1 MNRKPLGLETP
12 RRDSV
17 KWGRLALPI
26 VLLGMIIVMLVA
38 TRLTVTPASIEAPAD
53 LSGLVELV
61 GEALAGHSFQDAH
74 ALAQRL
80 AEAAPDD
87 ARALALL
94 GLAELKAGRYP
105 AAEVSL
111 WRALALDSACPE
123 AHLGMGHLA
132 FGRNDPETACDHF
145 ARATASPL
153 LYEEAYRALRIA
165 HLDRGDLAGARRAVL
180 AHEARLR
187 DEGRPIPPRLAGR
200 RAFLEKPDRD
210 RVLRIPEDF
219 AGTSVELSDREGP
232 GEVKMLRIRLNGRG
246 ENLFHIDSAFRG
258 MMALSPELADELG
271 LERAGESVSRGVG
284 PQSAATQGAWLD
296 TVRIGD
302 LTIADVPILVIDS
315 AVYRGKKRGL
325 IGTGLLKQFN
335 VTLDARNDVL
345 ELYPKERADAFR
357 RRIPEE
363 RIAQRVPFLIY
374 PAPLVLARVGDG
386 RPLPFTVDTAA
397 SSSLIDEEFFDAQLR
412 PSIPDEELATSRV
425 TGAGGTQSLLCWT
438 AARLGIGDLAF
449 SDMRM
454 IRFDMHRLNVLSGRY
469 AAGVLSNDFLWGYRA
484 HFDFTRTQLIL
495 EAYE

>member
-1 MNRKPLGLETP
+1 MNRKPLGLEKD

-17 KWGRLALPI
+17 NLGRLVLPI
-26 VLLGMIIVMLVA
+26 CLLGMIIVMLVA
-38 TRLTVTPASIEAPAD
+38 THLAVTPASIEEQPD
-53 LSGLVELV
+53 LSDLAELV
-61 GEALAGHSFQDAH
+61 VEAMVGHSFQEAH

-80 AEAAPDD
+80 AEAEPDN

-132 FGRNDPETACDHF
+132 FGRNDLETASDHF
-145 ARATASPL
+145 ERATASHV

-165 HLDRGDLAGARRAVL
+165 YLDHGDLAGARRTVR

-187 DEGRPIPPRLAGR
+187 TEGRPINARLAGR
-200 RAFLEKPDRD
+200 RAFLEMVDRD
-210 RVLRIPEDF
+210 RVLRIPEGF
-219 AGTSVELSDREGP
+219 EGTSVELTDREGP
-232 GEVKMLRIRLNGRG
+232 GEVKMLRIGLNDQG
-246 ENLFHIDSAFRG
+246 ETLFHIDSAFRG
-258 MMALSPELADELG
+258 MMALSPDLADELG

-284 PQSAATQGAWLD
+284 PQSPTTQGAWLD

-302 LTIADVPILVIDS
+302 LTIEDVPILVIDS
-315 AVYRGKKRGL
+315 AIYRGKKRGL

-335 VTLDARNDVL
+335 ATLDVRKDVL
-345 ELYPKERADAFR
+345 ELFPKDRSDEFR
-357 RRIPEE
+357 RRIPSE
-363 RIAQRVPFLIY
+363 RIAQSVPFLIY
-374 PAPLVLARVGDG
+374 PAPIVLARVGDG

-397 SSSLIDEEFFDAQLR
+397 SSSLIDEEFFNAQLR
-412 PSIPDEELATSRV
+412 PSIPDEELATSMV
-425 TGAGGTQSLLCWT
+425 TGAGGTQRLVCWT

-454 IRFDMHRLNVLSGRY
+454 ISFDMHRLNVLSGRY
-469 AAGVLSNDFLWGYRA
+469 AAGVLSNDFMWGYRA
-484 HFDFTRTQLIL
+484 HFDFARTVLIL
-495 EAYE
+495 ESYE